1 MHNILN
7 FQSLAKIENQLNAQK
22 ITLPIL
28 EKQVLQLE
36 EMQATQEKE
45 PKEQGG
51 LGQMQVLSNI
61 ICCAFV

>member
-22 ITLPIL
+22 IILPIL

-45 PKEQGG
+45 PKEQGE
-51 LGQMQVLSNI
+51 LGQM
-61 ICCAFV
+61 